1 MASATLEH
9 DSHHIVTERELW
21 KGGRSPFGTSYGK
34 VMMWYFLVSDTFV
47 FASFLIT
54 YAALRFAQS
63 TVWPNPTE
71 VFSSIPIPHP
81 IFENLKAPLVF
92 VSFMTFLLIVSSYTM
107 VRAVQ
112 EGYRMNRMGVVKFLI
127 PTILCG
133 AAFLGCQALE
143 WTHLIES
150 GMTLTTAS
158 HVTKIINFGQLFFV
172 ITGFHGLH
180 VFFGVLLNIWLAV
193 SSWNGTFE
201 RRGHYEMVEKLGL
214 YWHFVDLVWV
224 YVFLSFYLL

>member
-9 DSHHIVTERELW
+9 NSHPVVSERELW
-21 KGGRSPFGTSYGK
+21 KGGKSPFGISYGK
-34 VMMWYFLVSDTFV
+34 VMMWYFLISDTFT

-54 YAALRFAQS
+54 YACLRFAQS
-63 TVWPNPTE
+63 TTWPNPAE
-71 VFSSIPIPHP
+71 VFSSIPLHA
-81 IFENLKAPLVF
+81 FEGWNAPLVF

-112 EGYRMNRMGVVKFLI
+112 EGYVRNRMGVVKFLI

-133 AAFLGCQALE
+133 VAFLGCQYLE
-143 WTHLIES
+143 WTHLISE
-150 GMTLTTAS
+150 GMTITSAAK
-158 HVTKIINFGQLFFV
+158 VTKVLNFGQLFFI

-180 VFFGVLLNIWLAV
+180 VLGGVLLNTWLMVRA
-193 SSWNGTFE
+193 WDGTFE
-201 RRGHYEMVEKLGL
+201 MRGHYEMVEKLGL